1 MEEKQEGKESR
12 AESAPESEL
21 LFLDVPEEPERKEE
35 PSPLRVIEAAL
46 FQSSKPLR
54 LEDFARI
61 TGIAAPG
68 SLEEL
73 LKQLQAEYDQRGSP
87 IQIVCENNLWVMRL
101 RAPYAQKVAEFAKEA
116 EVSKGGL
123 RLLAFVS
130 RNEGVTQAKA
140 VKVLGSTVYDY
151 VNELVES
158 GFITAEKNGRTRALK
173 TTQKFKDYF
182 SG

>member
-1 MEEKQEGKESR
+1 MQEEASR
-12 AESAPESEL
+12 AETEGEL
-21 LFLDVPEEPERKEE
+21 LFLDVPEELERKTEL
-35 PSPLRVIEAAL
+35 PPLRIIEAAL
-46 FQSSKPLR
+46 FQSSRPLR

-68 SLEEL
+68 KLEEL
-73 LKQLQAEYDQRGSP
+73 LRQLQAEYEQRGSP
-87 IQIVCENNLWVMRL
+87 IQIVFENSAWLMRL
-101 RAPYAQKVAEFAKEA
+101 RAAYAQKVAEFAREA

-130 RNEGVTQAKA
+130 QNEGVTQAKA

-151 VNELVES
+151 VRELVES
-158 GFITAEKNGRTRALK
+158 GFITAEKRGRTRVLR

-182 SG
+182 SE